1 MVLLFRTVAG
11 YHRVFHHVSGPEFS
25 LLNLVL
31 NLAATRVQLYRS
43 DCAKFSTSLATTS
56 TAVLGTA
63 VARHMY

>member
-31 NLAATRVQLYRS
+31 NLAAIDLI
-43 DCAKFSTSLATTS
+43 
-56 TAVLGTA
+56 VLNL
-63 VARHMY
+63 VPL

>member
-11 YHRVFHHVSGPEFS
+11 YHSVFHHVSGPEFS

-43 DCAKFSTSLATTS
+43 DRAKFSTSLATTS

-63 VARHMY
+63 VERHMY